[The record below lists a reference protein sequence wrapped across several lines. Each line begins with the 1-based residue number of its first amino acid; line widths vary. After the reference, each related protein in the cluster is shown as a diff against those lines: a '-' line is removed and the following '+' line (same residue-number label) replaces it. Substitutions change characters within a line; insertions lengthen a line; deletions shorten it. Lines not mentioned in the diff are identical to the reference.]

1 MAEMDPKGWME
12 ENNVL
17 GIYMSCRAAVA
28 ELLIGP
34 EISASSELDTTSK
47 LNGLINFSQ
56 FILILPL
63 TDAVSLRNA

>member
-1 MAEMDPKGWME
+1 ME
-12 ENNVL
+12 ENDVVEIARLVGQPSSNF
-17 GIYMSCRAAVA
+17 
-28 ELLIGP
+28 LIGL